1 MGSHPKCGMA
11 QGTILVRNWKDGPE
25 WLLDG
30 CGGMLTPFGTLTTPG
45 WLEPPSAPVA
55 GAARRCFSPS
65 GAMLLL
71 RRAAIEDVGRLFY
84 DFFHTYYEEVDF
96 CHRAWLAGW
105 EVWYVPTPLIDHAHG
120 ATMSRFYTRE
130 DILRKFYRNIR
141 FSFRTCFG
149 VRGRWTVVPVFELA
163 CFAQSVLQLV
173 RGKGVA
179 WRAHRWAKRELRAM
193 KKEIAEARAVVQSG
207 RTMSDTGLFRKVM
220 IHLSLRDLVAMARGN
235 L

>member
-1 MGSHPKCGMA
+1 MFM
-11 QGTILVRNWKDGPE
+11 I
-25 WLLDG
+25 
-30 CGGMLTPFGTLTTPG
+30 
-45 WLEPPSAPVA
+45 
-55 GAARRCFSPS
+55 RRGVVDST
-65 GAMLLL
+65 G
-71 RRAAIEDVGRLFY
+71 GRLFY

-149 VRGRWTVVPVFELA
+149 ARGRWTVVPIFELA
-163 CFAQSVLQLV
+163 CFAQSVLQLI

-193 KKEIAEARAVVQSG
+193 KKEIAEARAVVQRG
-207 RTMSDTGLFRKVM
+207 RTMSDSELFRKVM